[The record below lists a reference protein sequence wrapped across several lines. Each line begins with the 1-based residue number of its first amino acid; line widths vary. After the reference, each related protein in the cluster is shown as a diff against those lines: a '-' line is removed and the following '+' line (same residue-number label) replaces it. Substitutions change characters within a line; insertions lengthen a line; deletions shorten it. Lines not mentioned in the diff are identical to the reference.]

1 MAQIRE
7 ELVLSDKFSKVFSK
21 YISQAEKA
29 SGETTRTQRALDK
42 IRTASIGSSG
52 GVDRLAN
59 SIKNLVGTYVGLQG
73 LKNVL
78 TLADTLSQTTA
89 RIDMMNDGLQT
100 TEELTNMIYAA
111 AQRSRGSF
119 TQTANMVGQ
128 LGNLAGDAF
137 DSTQE
142 LVAFAE
148 QLNKQIALSGASA
161 TAADAAILQL
171 TQGLSSGALRGEE
184 LNSVLE
190 QTPTVAQAV
199 ANYLGVSTGKMREMA
214 SEGALTAEVVKNALL
229 SAADETNAKFAS
241 MPMTFAQNMQQLQN
255 YAIMAFQPVLQSINN
270 FLNSPVFEQ
279 VKINLANAI
288 TAIATFAQQALMII
302 GNVINWVAQN
312 WATIQPVLTGIVAA
326 LVAWKTAT
334 LLVAAAQAVLN
345 MIMMASPLTWIILII
360 AVIIGLIAMWISY
373 IGGLQV
379 AWLIVVDAL
388 LTAWGY
394 LQYGFYAG
402 VYWVLNML
410 DSMALGFQQVGVAV
424 ANYVGQMKVTVLTII
439 QNMVNG
445 AIDLI
450 NWFIEQL
457 NRLPG
462 VSISAIGHATF
473 AATAAAEESIMA
485 ASRNTALSEK
495 ATEVAQNKLSRE
507 NALKGMMSNLMAEHS
522 ARQDEITQLQHA
534 SQTQDNTDSLLG
546 MLNGTSELGALTNLG
561 DLGSL
566 GSLGGLGGGGGL
578 GGSGG
583 GGSGGVG
590 GISDSVGSSL
600 GADVADIKKEVAMS
614 EEDLKSLVDMAERQ
628 YVNHI
633 NLTSQSPVI
642 QIQGQNT
649 GDTKADAKA
658 LADTIGKMLMGNLA
672 SSSYKST
679 ARTI

>member
-7 ELVLSDKFSKVFSK
+7 ELVLADKFSKVFQK
-21 YISQAEKA
+21 YITQAEKA
-29 SGETTRTQRALDK
+29 SGETTKTQRALDK
-42 IRTASIGSSG
+42 IRNASLGGSSG
-52 GVDRLAN
+52 IDKLTN
-59 SIKNLVGTYVGLQG
+59 SIKGLLGAYAGLQG

-78 TLADTLSQTTA
+78 NLADTLSQTTA

-137 DSTQE
+137 NSTQE

-148 QLNKQIALSGASA
+148 QLNKQIALSGSSA
-161 TAADAAILQL
+161 AAADAAILQL

-190 QTPTVAQAV
+190 QTPTVAKTIAD
-199 ANYLGVSTGKMREMA
+199 YLGVTTGQMREMA

-255 YAIMAFQPVLQSINN
+255 YAIMAFQPVLQAINN

-288 TAIATFAQQALMII
+288 TAIATFAQQALMVI

-312 WATIQPVLTGIVAA
+312 WSVIQPIIAGVVAGFI
-326 LVAWKTAT
+326 AWKAAT
-334 LLVAAAQAVLN
+334 LAIAAAQAILNLVLY
-345 MIMMASPLTWIILII
+345 ASPITWIIMAIVAII
-360 AVIIGLIAMWISY
+360 AAIAMWISY
-373 IGGLQV
+373 VGGLQV
-379 AWLIVVDAL
+379 AWLIVVDAIL
-388 LTAWGY
+388 LAWDY
-394 LQYGFYAG
+394 LVLGFWMG
-402 VYWVLNML
+402 VFWVQDML
-410 DSMALGFQQVGVAV
+410 ASMALGFQQAGVAI
-424 ANYVGQMKVTVLTII
+424 ANFVGNMKVTVLSII

-457 NRLPG
+457 NKLPG
-462 VSISAIGHATF
+462 VSISAIGHVTF
-473 AATAAAEESIMA
+473 AATAAAEEAVAS
-485 ASRNTALSEK
+485 ASREAGLAAQAGANAAQK
-495 ATEVAQNKLSRE
+495 AQHQAQLNQMMNDL
-507 NALKGMMSNLMAEHS
+507 MSNHAS
-522 ARQDEITQLQHA
+522 RQDEIAQLQHA
-534 SQTQDNTDSLLG
+534 SQSEDNTSSLLD
-546 MLNGTSELGALTNLG
+546 MLNGTGEMGALTGLG
-561 DLGSL
+561 DL
-566 GSLGGLGGGGGL
+566 GSLGGLGGL
-578 GGSGG
+578 GGVGG

-590 GISDSVGSSL
+590 GISDSIGSSL
-600 GADVADIKKEVAMS
+600 GSDVADIKKEVSMS

-628 YVNHI
+628 YVNNI
-633 NLTSQSPVI
+633 NLTSQAPVI
-642 QIQGQNT
+642 QVQGQNT
-649 GDTKADAKA
+649 GDSKADAKA
-658 LADTIGKMLMGNLA
+658 LANTLKNMLVEQLA
-672 SSSYKST
+672 SSSFKAT
-679 ARTI
+679 ARTV